1 MTASRL
7 LLILAPQNE
16 AKGPLDA
23 LEDAARALGD
33 VLQHDELGHCS
44 PALADGIALL
54 YGADVTQAR
63 IEATVR
69 AAARRAGEAG
79 ATLVLVFLGHGM
91 APPGRPELYLMGAD
105 AQPEVLSTAVNVG
118 QLIVQAA
125 EHPGVNGVIGLIDTC
140 HAAGAVPD
148 VKALV
153 AGVRGGRTRVSLL
166 MASGAE
172 QEAFDLVF
180 SRQLA
185 ELLRRGIPGAGKQAS
200 VSAVR
205 EKLRHTVI
213 GQDVVSTEHDGDHL
227 AVQGLWLAHNPC
239 HAGTDRP
246 GPGALGAEDLKAAL
260 ETVGPTVAWP
270 VPWSLTEL
278 DRVRHDIQ
286 TIKETGTGIGPVAL
300 LHRAVHVVDGLRIC
314 LATHSFLTSWAG
326 SKLTTQ
332 RLRQALPAL
341 PADVYALMPDTT
353 GTALLTDLLEL
364 LVLRAP
370 RFGDS
375 RTALLTKFVTALGAD
390 AGLDL
395 SAAEVTAWAHACGA
409 RIELND
415 AQEDLARGMAA
426 QRLRLVVSLHA
437 TVADDWPESLS
448 LWLLDGRAVCERA
461 EVACAP
467 TQAAIEAKL
476 GEAVAWGRRH
486 ARLRQAPLKHVDV
499 AVPTALVLRWKP
511 EETDFGVRLGVN
523 HDVVVRW
530 SMRLNPPAHL
540 WWINDHARAGLEK
553 MNTCAA
559 GAPVDWL
566 AEHDASQPQ
575 DLGERLRAGRYT
587 RAVAFAQR
595 PAHLKQLM
603 ELLLAYVPVVLWP
616 EPNHHFSPTEQSL
629 LDLFWDHLPA
639 QLAEAYRRRWQGDCA
654 APSDRLADLRSVW
667 HDLEWLDFCSWF
679 DSHVAV
685 HGSVS

>member
-1 MTASRL
+1 M
-7 LLILAPQNE
+7 
-16 AKGPLDA
+16 GPLDA
-23 LEDAARALGD
+23 LEDAARALGE
-33 VLQHDELGHCS
+33 VLQHDELGHCA
-44 PALADGIALL
+44 PALVDQVALL
-54 YGADVTQAR
+54 YGTDVTQAR

-79 ATLVLVFLGHGM
+79 ATLVLAFLGHGM
-91 APPGRPELYLMGAD
+91 APPGRPDLYLMGAD
-105 AQPEVLSTAVNVG
+105 AQPEILSSAVNVG
-118 QLIVQAA
+118 NLLVEAA

-148 VKALV
+148 LKALV

-166 MASGAE
+166 MASAAE
-172 QEAFDLVF
+172 QPAFDLTF

-185 ELLRRGIPGAGKQAS
+185 ELLRQGVPDAGRHAS
-200 VSAVR
+200 VSALR
-205 EKLRHTVI
+205 DKLRHTII

-227 AVQGLWLAHNPC
+227 AVQGLWLAHNSC
-239 HAGTDRP
+239 HVGADRA
-246 GPGALGAEDLKAAL
+246 GPGALGAEDLRAAL

-270 VPWSLTEL
+270 QPWSLAEL
-278 DRVRHDIQ
+278 DRLRHDIQ
-286 TIKETGTGIGPVAL
+286 TVKESGTGIGPMAL

-314 LATHSFLTSWAG
+314 LATQSFLASWAG
-326 SKLTTQ
+326 SELTTQ
-332 RLRQALPAL
+332 RLRRALPAL
-341 PADVYALMPDTT
+341 PADVYALVPDTT
-353 GTALLTDLLEL
+353 GTALLTDILEL

-375 RTALLTKFVTALGAD
+375 RTALLTKFVAALGTD

-395 SAAEVTAWAHACGA
+395 SASEVAAWADACGA

-415 AQEDLARGMAA
+415 AQEALARGMAA

-448 LWLLDGRAVCERA
+448 LWLLDGGTVCERA

-476 GEAVAWGRRH
+476 GEAVRWGRSH
-486 ARLRQAPLKHVDV
+486 ARQRQAPLKHVDV

-511 EETDFGVRLGVN
+511 EETDFGVRLGVH

-553 MNTCAA
+553 MSACAA

-566 AEHDASQPQ
+566 VERDASQPQ
-575 DLGERLRAGRYT
+575 DLAERLRAGRYT
-587 RAVAFAQR
+587 RAVGFAQR
-595 PAHLKQLM
+595 PAHLRQVI
-603 ELLLAYVPVVLWP
+603 ELLLAYAPVVLWP
-616 EPNHHFSPTEQSL
+616 ESNRDFSPAEQSL
-629 LDLFWDHLPA
+629 LDLFWDQLPA
-639 QLAEAYRRRWQGDCA
+639 HMAEAYRGRWQGGCG

-679 DSHVAV
+679 DSNDAV
-685 HGSVS
+685 HGRVS

>member
-1 MTASRL
+1 MTASRM
-7 LLILAPQNE
+7 LLIVAPQNA
-16 AKGPLDA
+16 AKGSLDA
-23 LEDAARALGD
+23 LEDAARALGE
-33 VLQHDELGHCS
+33 VLQHDELGHCA
-44 PALADGIALL
+44 PALADRGVLL
-54 YGADVTQAR
+54 YGTDITQVR
-63 IEATVR
+63 IEAAVR
-69 AAARRAGEAG
+69 AATRRAGEVG
-79 ATLVLVFLGHGM
+79 ATLVLAFLGHGM
-91 APPGRPELYLMGAD
+91 APPGRPELYLMGSD
-105 AQPEVLSTAVNVG
+105 AQPEMMSTAVNVG

-125 EHPGVNGVIGLIDTC
+125 EHPGVNGVIGLVDTC

-172 QEAFDLVF
+172 QEAFDLTF

-185 ELLRRGIPGAGKQAS
+185 ELLRRGIPDAGRQAS
-200 VSAVR
+200 VSALR
-205 EKLRHTVI
+205 EKLRHMIT

-227 AVQGLWLAHNPC
+227 AVQGLWLAHNAC
-239 HAGTDRP
+239 YAGSDRP

-260 ETVGPTVAWP
+260 ETVGPSVAWP
-270 VPWSLTEL
+270 EPWSLTEL
-278 DRVRHDIQ
+278 DRLRHDIQ
-286 TIKETGTGIGPVAL
+286 TIKETGTGIGPMAL

-314 LATHSFLTSWAG
+314 LATQSFLTSWAG
-326 SKLTTQ
+326 RQLTTQ
-332 RLRQALPAL
+332 RLRRALPAL
-341 PADVYALMPDTT
+341 AADVYALVPGTT

-370 RFGDS
+370 RLGDS
-375 RTALLTKFVTALGAD
+375 RTALLTKFVAALGAD

-395 SAAEVTAWAHACGA
+395 SASEVTAWADACGA

-448 LWLLDGRAVCERA
+448 LWLLDGGTVCERA
-461 EVACAP
+461 EVACVP

-476 GEAVAWGRRH
+476 GEAMRWARRH

-499 AVPTALVLRWKP
+499 AVPTALILRWKP

-553 MNTCAA
+553 MSDCAA

-575 DLGERLRAGRYT
+575 DLAERLRAGRYT

-595 PAHLKQLM
+595 PAHLRQVM

-616 EPNHHFSPTEQSL
+616 DSNHRLSLNEQSL
-629 LDLFWDHLPA
+629 LDLFWDHLPT
-639 QLAEAYRRRWQGDCA
+639 QLAEAYRQRWQGGCA

-679 DSHVAV
+679 DSHDAV
-685 HGSVS
+685 HGSVT